1 MSQLASCVQSR
12 IVRSAFGGGTRR
24 GNDCDSRGRGWAAE
38 TWLFTKGDVTRR
50 RENLPPSIQ
59 WRCKYSARHDVVKL
73 YDDRFIVE

>member
-38 TWLFTKGDVTRR
+38 TWLFTRGDVTRR
-50 RENLPPSIQ
+50 RENLPPPPS
-59 WRCKYSARHDVVKL
+59 SGDVSTARDTM
-73 YDDRFIVE
+73 